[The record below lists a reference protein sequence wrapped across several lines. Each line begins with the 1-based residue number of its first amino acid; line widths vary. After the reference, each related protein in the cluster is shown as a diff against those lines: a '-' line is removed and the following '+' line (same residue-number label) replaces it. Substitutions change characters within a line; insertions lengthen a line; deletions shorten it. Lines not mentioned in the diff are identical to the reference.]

1 MPEECDF
8 ERAWLAKFS
17 GSLDEIAGEDIRKE
31 VMKESEELSAH
42 SSRREVIA
50 WSKQAME
57 RLETLVDDEESR
69 REIMTGCACQYPS
82 SALQEI
88 RDEVSGDS

>member
-31 VMKESEELSAH
+31 VMRESEELSAH
-42 SSRREVIA
+42 SSRREVIDSCRSFA
-50 WSKQAME
+50 GVFCDFLMKPCNSTIEGATHLPGALHLTGRGY
-57 RLETLVDDEESR
+57 RLRSHR
-69 REIMTGCACQYPS
+69 GQ
-82 SALQEI
+82 
-88 RDEVSGDS
+88 